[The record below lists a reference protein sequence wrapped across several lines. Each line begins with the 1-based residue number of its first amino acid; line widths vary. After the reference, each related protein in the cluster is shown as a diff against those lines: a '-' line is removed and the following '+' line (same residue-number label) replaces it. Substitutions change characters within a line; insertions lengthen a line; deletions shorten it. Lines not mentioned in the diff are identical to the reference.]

1 MRIFVDDRI
10 CNGHGRCYAMVDT
23 LFHADERGH
32 GVATNAELDPSS
44 LAEARIAVD
53 SCPEQAIAIVED
65 RNPN

>member
-1 MRIFVDDRI
+1 MRIVIDERL
-10 CNGHGRCYAMVDT
+10 CTGHGRCYAMVDG

-32 GVATNAELDPSS
+32 GVATNVGHLDPGS

-65 RNPN
+65 